1 MKLMS
6 MPFWNRQPLPRGLEA
21 LAHERRAA
29 GDWWGIFMLYERR
42 YRAQL
47 LSDLVIKGELYGADY
62 WRCLRELW
70 TDTEF
75 PNRDRAYWLDMF
87 TLDKSMP
94 EKYRNGRKCLM
105 NYAEH
110 ARLSALLDPVRVY
123 RGADRKYARGMSWT
137 TDIVVAT
144 WFSDRFYGTQFND
157 SASVFVADVRKSRVL
172 ACFAERGEAEVVIDP
187 RSMRFQEFEI
197 TPEERDENIKQYQRR
212 IHEHNERLIWRNH
225 TAQAPSGCMT
235 LSQRK
240 HEE

>member
-1 MKLMS
+1 M
-6 MPFWNRQPLPRGLEA
+6 RGAPLATGGVFSCCTSGDTVRNCYQTWLLRASFMAQTTGAA
-21 LAHERRAA
+21 LVNSGQTQNSQTA
-29 GDWWGIFMLYERR
+29 I
-42 YRAQL
+42 
-47 LSDLVIKGELYGADY
+47 
-62 WRCLRELW
+62 
-70 TDTEF
+70 
-75 PNRDRAYWLDMF
+75 RAYWLDMF

-187 RSMRFQEFEI
+187 RSMRFREFEI